1 MTSYRDT
8 SVLHDHQFD
17 DFLEECGLTQ
27 EDIALAKTKAGVP
40 LTEDSPRYEV
50 RESDI
55 DGLGVFALQDLDG
68 DVGKFKSDEWYTL
81 GRYTNHSATPNCKC
95 FLLNDTLILKGKV
108 SKDEEITVDYF
119 QVREMCQLQDK
130 VIVADDFCDRVEDVV
145 DSVHAAGFSTWL
157 PNKGKVGSS
166 VYEGMGFWGHHAL
179 MLKNIMFHMNS
190 VIVPNSMFFRCTN
203 EGMEQAYIHSDRASG
218 EWTCVAYLSEHEQSY
233 GTAFFKHLPTGLT
246 HMPSFAEM
254 EERNIL
260 DSFKQDMVSR
270 DESKWEQIGYVEGK
284 YNRAVMFHAP
294 LFHSRYPLEGI
305 GSTSEDGRLIW
316 ASHFYKLDGYGQ
328 LH

>member
-1 MTSYRDT
+1 M
-8 SVLHDHQFD
+8 LHDNSFAAFVQEEGLTD
-17 DFLEECGLTQ
+17 EMLAEAKAQLSPPLEE
-27 EDIALAKTKAGVP
+27 P
-40 LTEDSPRYEV
+40 SPQYEV
-50 RESDI
+50 RESPI
-55 DGLGVFALQDLDG
+55 EGLGVFATTDLSG
-68 DVGKFKSDEWYTL
+68 VIGAFKTDDWYVL
-81 GRYTNHSATPNCKC
+81 GRYTNHSPTPNTKC
-95 FLLNDTLILKGKV
+95 FLLNDTLVLQGDVAKG
-108 SKDEEITVDYF
+108 EEITVDYF

-130 VIVADDFCDRVEDVV
+130 VIVADNFCDRVEDVIA
-145 DSVHAAGFSTWL
+145 SVKAAGFATWL